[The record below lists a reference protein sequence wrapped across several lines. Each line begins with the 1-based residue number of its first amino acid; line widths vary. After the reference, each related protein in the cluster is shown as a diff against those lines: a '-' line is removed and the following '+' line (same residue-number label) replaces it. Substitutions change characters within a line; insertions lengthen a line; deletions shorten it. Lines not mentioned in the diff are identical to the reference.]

1 MNTYRIKVKQ
11 VYIETVFAEAES
23 EEDAIQMVWSDDCKL
38 EGSEYKSAEADIQ
51 SVEKL

>member
-23 EEDAIQMVWSDDCKL
+23 KEDKNILKATKEHIVSLK
-38 EGSEYKSAEADIQ
+38 K
-51 SVEKL
+51 